1 MDRNT
6 ITGLLLIF
14 ALFLGYTWWS
24 APTQEELKEKQRI
37 HDSIVAL
44 QNNQANEIKANKI
57 QDTVSVSR
65 IDTAVNEKN
74 NIKKLNDE
82 LGLFSLAASNN
93 KDEDFIIEN
102 DLVKYTISTKG
113 GRISQVE
120 LKKFKTFDHQPLIL
134 FTKDSSDFYLSFFS
148 NNRSIN
154 TGMLYFE
161 PVFSKSSVNKKH
173 LVVTGNDSIV
183 VGMRLYPAN
192 DSVFDKSKYLE
203 FLYKIKGNNYMIDF
217 SINIIGM
224 KDIIASNANFLDLTW
239 RNDLRNQEK
248 NKKNENMV
256 SSVHFKPISDEVD
269 YLSET
274 KDDEAKLKIPLKWV
288 SFSQQFFNAT
298 LVAENQ
304 FNNAEISSKTDKT
317 KEGGRY
323 LKSMNA
329 LIGIPYQANADNS
342 IEMKMYFGPNKY
354 NILKTYKL
362 DLERLI
368 PLGWSFFL
376 LQWIN
381 RFAVIPVFDFLSHF
395 NWNYGIIILV
405 LTIILKIVL
414 FPIAYKSYISTAK
427 IKVLKPE
434 IDEISKKFPKK
445 EQAMDKQRATMAL
458 YKKAGVNPMAGCIPM
473 LLQFPILIAMF
484 RFFPSSIELRQQAFL
499 WAEDLSSY
507 DSILKLGFNIPFYG
521 DHVSLFALLMAIS
534 NLIYTRMNMDSM
546 GSSTNTMPGMKT
558 MMYIMPIMFLGFLN
572 SYSSA
577 LNYYYF
583 LSTMITFGQMYVIR
597 RLVNEEKI
605 HARIQEN
612 KKKPVTKSKFQQRLE
627 EMAKQRGYNPYSSNK
642 KR

>member
-6 ITGLLLIF
+6 ILGLLLIF

-24 APTQEELKEKQRI
+24 APTQEELKEKQKI
-37 HDSIVAL
+37 HDSIVAE
-44 QNNQANEIKANKI
+44 Q
-57 QDTVSVSR
+57 
-65 IDTAVNEKN
+65 
-74 NIKKLNDE
+74 IKKEAKDIQLKKEDDSAKINKTENIEIEKSNLKNLNDE
-82 LGLFSLAASNN
+82 LGLFSLAASVD
-93 KDEDFIIEN
+93 KDEDYIIEN
-102 DLVKYTISTKG
+102 DVVKYIISTKG
-113 GRISQVE
+113 GRISQIE
-120 LKKFKTFDHQPLIL
+120 LKKFNTFDHHPLVL
-134 FTKDSSDFYLSFFS
+134 FTKDSSDFFLSFFS

-154 TGMLYFE
+154 TSFLYFE
-161 PVFSKSSVNKKH
+161 PVVNNSLTNKKQF
-173 LVVTGNDSIV
+173 VVTGEDSLIF
-183 VGMRLYPAN
+183 GMRVYPAI

-203 FLYKIKGNNYMIDF
+203 FQYIVKGNNYMMDF
-217 SINIIGM
+217 KVVTVGM
-224 KDIIASNANFLDLTW
+224 KDIIASNTNFLDLTW
-239 RNDLRNQEK
+239 KIDLRNQEK

-256 SSVHFKPISDEVD
+256 SSVHFKPISDDVD

-298 LVAENQ
+298 IIAENQ
-304 FNNAEISSKTDKT
+304 FNNAEISSKTDKS

-323 LKSMNA
+323 LKTMDA
-329 LIGIPYQANADNS
+329 LIGIPYQANSDNS
-342 IEMKMYFGPNKY
+342 IEMRMYFGPNKY
-354 NILKTYKL
+354 NILRTYKL
-362 DLERLI
+362 ELERLI

-381 RFAVIPVFDFLSHF
+381 RGAVIPVFDYLSHF
-395 NWNYGIIILV
+395 NLNYGIIILI
-405 LTIILKIVL
+405 LTILLKIVL

-434 IDEISKKFPKK
+434 IDEIGKKYPKK
-445 EQAMDKQRATMAL
+445 EQAMDKQRATMTL

-507 DSILKLGFNIPFYG
+507 DSILKLGFEIPFYG

-534 NLIYTRMNMDSM
+534 NLIYTRMNMDTM
-546 GSSTNTMPGMKT
+546 GSTNALPGMKT

-572 SYSSA
+572 SFSSA

-583 LSTMITFGQMYVIR
+583 LSTMITFAQMFVIR

-612 KKKPVTKSKFQQRLE
+612 KKKPITKSKFQQRLE
-627 EMAKQRGYNPYSSNK
+627 EMAKQRGYNPNK

>member
-6 ITGLLLIF
+6 IIGLLLIF
-14 ALFLGYTWWS
+14 ALFIGYTWWS

-37 HDSIVAL
+37 QDSIVAEQL
-44 QNNQANEIKANKI
+44 KNEAKEGKVKIEKDSLFSNQNDKNEF
-57 QDTVSVSR
+57 
-65 IDTAVNEKN
+65 EKT
-74 NIKKLNDE
+74 NIKNLNDE
-82 LGLFSLAASNN
+82 LGLFSLAASKE
-93 KDEDFIIEN
+93 KDEDYIIEN
-102 DLVKYTISTKG
+102 DFVKYTISTKG

-120 LKKFKTFDHQPLIL
+120 LKKFKTFDHQPLVL
-134 FTKDSSDFYLSFFS
+134 FTKDSSEFYISFFS

-154 TGMLYFE
+154 TSLLYFE
-161 PVFSKSSVNKKH
+161 PIINKNVADKKQFEVKGDDSLIFS
-173 LVVTGNDSIV
+173 
-183 VGMRLYPAN
+183 MRVYPAN

-203 FLYKIKGNNYMIDF
+203 FQYKIKGNNYMIDF
-217 SINIIGM
+217 NINIVGM
-224 KDIIASNANFLDLTW
+224 KDIIATNTNFLDLTW
-239 RNDLRNQEK
+239 RTDLRNQEK

-256 SSVHFKPISDEVD
+256 SSVHFKPISDDVD

-274 KDDEAKLKIPLKWV
+274 KDDESKLKIPLKWI

-298 LVAENQ
+298 IIAENQ
-304 FNNAEISSKTDKT
+304 FNNAEISSKTDKS

-323 LKSMNA
+323 LKTMDA
-329 LIGIPYQANADNS
+329 LIGIPYQANSDNN

-354 NILKTYKL
+354 NILRTYKL
-362 DLERLI
+362 ELERLI

-381 RFAVIPVFDFLSHF
+381 RGAVIPVFDFLSHF
-395 NWNYGIIILV
+395 NWNYGIIILI
-405 LTIILKIVL
+405 LTILLKIVL

-434 IDEISKKFPKK
+434 IDEIAKKFPKK

-484 RFFPSSIELRQQAFL
+484 RFFPASIELRQQAFL

-546 GSSTNTMPGMKT
+546 GSTNAMPGMKT

-583 LSTMITFGQMYVIR
+583 LSTMITFGQMFVIR

-612 KKKPVTKSKFQQRLE
+612 KKKPITKSKFQQRLE
-627 EMAKQRGYNPYSSNK
+627 EMAKQRGYNPNK

>member
-6 ITGLLLIF
+6 ILGLLLIF
-14 ALFLGYTWWS
+14 ALFIGYTWWS

-37 HDSIVAL
+37 HDSVVAE
-44 QNNQANEIKANKI
+44 QIKNEANETILKNKI
-57 QDTVSVSR
+57 DTLK
-65 IDTAVNEKN
+65 VNK
-74 NIKKLNDE
+74 NIKSEKIETDLKVLSDE
-82 LGLFSLAASNN
+82 LGVFSLAASIQ
-93 KDEDFIIEN
+93 KDEDYIVEN
-102 DLVKYTISTKG
+102 DFVKYTISAKG

-120 LKKFKTFDHQPLIL
+120 LKKFKTYDHQPLIL
-134 FTKDSSDFYLSFFS
+134 FTKDSSEFFLSFFS

-154 TGMLYFE
+154 TSNLFFE
-161 PVFSKSSVNKKH
+161 PIFNNALANKKH
-173 LVVTGNDSIV
+173 FVVTGNDSIQFA
-183 VGMRLYPAN
+183 MRLYPVK

-203 FLYKIKGNNYMIDF
+203 FQYIVKGNNYMIDF
-217 SINIIGM
+217 NINIVGM
-224 KDIIASNANFLDLTW
+224 KDIIASNTNFLDLTW
-239 RNDLRNQEK
+239 RTDLRNQEK

-256 SSVHFKPISDEVD
+256 SSVHFKPISDDVD

-274 KDDEAKLKIPLKWV
+274 KDDEAKLKIPLKWL
-288 SFSQQFFNAT
+288 SFSQQFFNVSIIAD
-298 LVAENQ
+298 NQ
-304 FNNAEISSKTDKT
+304 FNNAEISSKTDKN

-323 LKSMNA
+323 LKTMEA
-329 LIGIPYQANADNS
+329 LIGVPYQANSDNNS
-342 IEMKMYFGPNKY
+342 IQMRMFFGPNKY
-354 NILKTYKL
+354 NILRTYKL
-362 DLERLI
+362 ELERLI

-381 RFAVIPVFDFLSHF
+381 RGAVIPVFDFLSHF
-395 NWNYGIIILV
+395 NWNYGIIILI
-405 LTIILKIVL
+405 LTILLKIVL

-434 IDEISKKFPKK
+434 IDEISKKYPKK
-445 EQAMDKQRATMAL
+445 EQAMDKQKATMAL

-546 GSSTNTMPGMKT
+546 GSTNAMPGMKT

-583 LSTMITFGQMYVIR
+583 LSTMITFGQMFIIR

-627 EMAKQRGYNPYSSNK
+627 EMAKQRGYNPNK